1 MFLWILLLA
10 QPATPAHAQVDRGQA
25 LFADAKSGCASC
37 HALKNSGTAV
47 GPDLKGMARLS
58 PQAIAMAVH
67 SSATQ
72 YVQTVKLKTGESFP
86 AMPGADDGKTVQ
98 MFDLSKN
105 PPEARKID
113 KADIA
118 STSGNDKWKHPPMVN
133 KLADDALADIVAY
146 IRFAGGGIR
155 KEVSQDEVK

>member
-1 MFLWILLLA
+1 MLWLILLLA
-10 QPATPAHAQVDRGQA
+10 QPASATQQQIDRGQA
-25 LFADAKSGCASC
+25 QFADAKTGCASC
-37 HALKNSGTAV
+37 HLLKGIGTAV

-72 YVQTVKLKTGESFP
+72 YVQVVKLKSGETFP

-98 MFDLSKN
+98 HYDLSKT
-105 PPEARKID
+105 PPEVRKID

-118 STSGNDKWKHPPMVN
+118 SMKSNELWKHPPMVT
-133 KLADDALADIVAY
+133 KPTAEVLADIVAY
-146 IRFAGGGIR
+146 IRYAGAGIK
-155 KEVSQDEVK
+155 KEVTAEEVQ